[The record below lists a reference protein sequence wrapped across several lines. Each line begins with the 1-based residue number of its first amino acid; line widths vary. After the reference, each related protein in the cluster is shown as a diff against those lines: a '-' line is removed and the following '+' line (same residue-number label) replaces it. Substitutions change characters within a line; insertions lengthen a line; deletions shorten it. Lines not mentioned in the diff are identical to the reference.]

1 MTIDTNKVFDK
12 GEKGTVVLKNGA
24 QFSYRGPWIYLLDG
38 KTTRLDR
45 WHMGTFM
52 AAEYTVVAEFSNIQ
66 KEIIKC
72 IVVAGPDK
80 VDLTVYG
87 KADLGQNLIEISAV
101 VNNSYVD
108 INLTPISKSITG
120 IDYSK
125 TKAIF
130 QATYFESINPIVA

>member
-1 MTIDTNKVFDK
+1 MTIDANKVFDK

-52 AAEYTVVAEFSNIQ
+52 AAEYTIVGEFSNTQ

-80 VDLTVYG
+80 ADLTVYG
-87 KADLGQNLIEISAV
+87 KADLGQNILDVQAV

-108 INLTPISKSITG
+108 INLSLIAKAVSG